1 MIYSTAYS
9 SNFHVFNFET
19 YLEGLVLNV
28 AKEENKA
35 PHSKVDL
42 NEFRK
47 WAEDQARSSIL
58 SYDFSLQ
65 LFRLE

>member
-9 SNFHVFNFET
+9 WNFHVFNFET
-19 YLEGLVLNV
+19 YLEGFVLNV

-42 NEFRK
+42 N
-47 WAEDQARSSIL
+47 
-58 SYDFSLQ
+58 
-65 LFRLE
+65 